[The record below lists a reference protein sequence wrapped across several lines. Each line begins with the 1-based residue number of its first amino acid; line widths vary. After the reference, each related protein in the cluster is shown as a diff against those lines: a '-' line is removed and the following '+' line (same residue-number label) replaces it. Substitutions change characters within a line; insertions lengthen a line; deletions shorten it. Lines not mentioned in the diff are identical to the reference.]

1 MLKVKVAEYLQQE
14 KTLKANLIGQDYI
27 QLLALDMVIT
37 LQEILS
43 HYVSVNFNT
52 KKMVKP

>member
-14 KTLKANLIGQDYI
+14 KTLKVNLIGQDYI